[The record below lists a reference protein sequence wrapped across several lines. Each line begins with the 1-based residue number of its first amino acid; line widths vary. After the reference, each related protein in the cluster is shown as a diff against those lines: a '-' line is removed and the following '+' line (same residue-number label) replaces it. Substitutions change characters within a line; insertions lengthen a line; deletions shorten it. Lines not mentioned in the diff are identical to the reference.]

1 MCIFVLIYWILIID
15 NMKLTLAQIVELLEG
30 KVICSGSDLTRTI
43 SYGFASD
50 LLSDVLTLDHTDIL
64 FLTGLCNIQTIRTA
78 EMADINQIVF
88 VRGKIVTPEMCRI
101 ARENNIV
108 LIQSSMSLFRASG
121 ILFSAGLNPVY

>member
-1 MCIFVLIYWILIID
+1 MDNKKLSLSQIL
-15 NMKLTLAQIVELLEG
+15 ELLNG
-30 KVICSGSDLTRTI
+30 KVICGNSDLSRTV

-78 EMADINQIVF
+78 EMADIDQIVF

-108 LIQSSMSLFRASG
+108 LIQSPMSLFRASG